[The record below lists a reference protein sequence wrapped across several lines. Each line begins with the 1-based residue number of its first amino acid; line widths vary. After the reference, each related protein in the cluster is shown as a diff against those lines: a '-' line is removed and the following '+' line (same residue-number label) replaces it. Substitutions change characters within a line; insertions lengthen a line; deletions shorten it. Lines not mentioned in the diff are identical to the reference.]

1 MNFSTS
7 APSDFRARPGDRIV
21 IRPHRLGEPPRDGE
35 ILDVLGEDGGPPYVV
50 RWSDDG
56 HVSRTFPGSD
66 AVVQSFRHTF
76 KEPRHAGGRNR
87 RPREE
92 DT

>member
-1 MNFSTS
+1 
-7 APSDFRARPGDRIV
+7 
-21 IRPHRLGEPPRDGE
+21 
-35 ILDVLGEDGGPPYVV
+35 VLGEDGGPPYVV

-76 KEPRHAGGRNR
+76 KKPWRAGARNR

-92 DT
+92 NT